1 MPNVKLHWDGFCYV
15 TLNEKKWKML
25 KLFMY
30 SSFCLRFK
38 MFLNFTSFM
47 IFISRDE
54 AYLSIIYM
62 FAQPKAPFYITI
74 VKGIGHFWGIFIL

>member
-1 MPNVKLHWDGFCYV
+1 
-15 TLNEKKWKML
+15 
-25 KLFMY
+25 
-30 SSFCLRFK
+30 

-62 FAQPKAPFYITI
+62 FAQPKAPFI
-74 VKGIGHFWGIFIL
+74 